1 MNGNKLAGGAIV
13 LTAMLCNSFSAV
25 AQGQPAAQ
33 EPKPLYLDASQPI
46 NRRIDDL
53 MGRMTLK
60 EKAGQLNLPCA
71 YVDGMGKTI
80 QEKIEAARKLVAGT
94 YTGEIGPAS
103 GFLLWRI
110 LSSKRTL
117 HLRSITSMNCRKSR

>member
-46 NRRIDDL
+46 DRRIDDL
-53 MGRMTLK
+53 MGRM
-60 EKAGQLNLPCA
+60 QLTENCNA
-71 YVDGMGKTI
+71 YFTPEAMSDFASSLAPLGAPLSFTQS
-80 QEKIEAARKLVAGT
+80 QEEGVEA
-94 YTGEIGPAS
+94 
-103 GFLLWRI
+103 
-110 LSSKRTL
+110 
-117 HLRSITSMNCRKSR
+117 